1 MIVEKDQVLMAAAAD
16 LARSVDAIAILSF
29 LESQPFESDVPVI
42 WVKEHQ
48 PDLMIKKNMQELLL
62 FCEHHIL
69 DAVVQYHLRT
79 EVASGKIVG
88 VFPFAI
94 LIYDVGDGRDYL
106 DLASYEDIVPSDIL
120 HSALA
125 LAIEIAH
132 EGREGR
138 NIGTAF
144 IIGDGSSLLARSH
157 QAILNPYAGHP
168 LSVCDIR
175 NRENWES
182 VKEFAQLDGVFIIT
196 KEGYITAAGRYIDA
210 DSRGVSL
217 PSGLGGRHMA
227 TAAITRDVPA
237 VGITVSESGGLVRV
251 FRDGVC
257 RLTLRSEVALTR

>member
-1 MIVEKDQVLMAAAAD
+1 MIHNKEQVLMAAAAE
-16 LARSVDAIAILSF
+16 LAESVGAIAILSF
-29 LESQPFESDVPVI
+29 LDQNQFETDIPVV

-48 PDLMIKKNMQELLL
+48 PDLFVKKNMQELLE

-79 EVASGKIVG
+79 EISTGTIIG
-88 VFPFAI
+88 VFPFAL
-94 LIYDVGDGRDYL
+94 LIYDVGEARDYL
-106 DLASYEDIVPSDIL
+106 DLKSYSDIVPPEVL
-120 HSALA
+120 HSVLALA
-125 LAIEIAH
+125 LELAH

-138 NIGTAF
+138 HIGTAF
-144 IIGDGSSLLARSH
+144 IIGEGSSLLARSH

-182 VKEFAQLDGVFIIT
+182 VKEFAQLDGVFILT
-196 KEGYITAAGRYIDA
+196 KEGHIIAAGRYIDA
-210 DSRGVSL
+210 DARGVTL

-227 TAAITRDVPA
+227 AAAITRDIPS

-257 RLTLRSEVALTR
+257 MLTLRSEVSLTR

>member
-1 MIVEKDQVLMAAAAD
+1 MIVKKEQVLMASAIE
-16 LARSVDAIAILSF
+16 LARTVDAIAILSF
-29 LESQPFESDVPVI
+29 LDSMPAEAEIPVI

-48 PDLMIKKNMQELLL
+48 PDLMIKKNMQELLE

-79 EVASGKIVG
+79 GISSGTIIG

-94 LIYDVGDGRDYL
+94 LIYDVGEGRDYL
-106 DLASYEDIVPSDIL
+106 DLISYRDIVAPEIL
-120 HSALA
+120 HSALTLA
-125 LAIEIAH
+125 LEIAH

-196 KEGYITAAGRYIDA
+196 KEGYIAAAGRYIDA

-227 TAAITRDVPA
+227 TAAITRDVPS
-237 VGITVSESGGLVRV
+237 VGITVSESGGLIRV
-251 FRDGVC
+251 FRDGTC
-257 RLTLRSEVALTR
+257 RLTLRSEVVLTR

>member
-1 MIVEKDQVLMAAAAD
+1 MSTRKDDVLMAAAVE
-16 LARSVDAIAILSF
+16 LAESVDAIAILSF
-29 LESQPFESDVPVI
+29 LDPAPIEADVPIV
-42 WVKEHQ
+42 WVKEYQ
-48 PDLMIKKNMQELLL
+48 PDLMIKRNMQELLL
-62 FCEHHIL
+62 YCEQHVL

-79 EVASGKIVG
+79 EVSSGKIIG

-94 LIYDVGDGRDYL
+94 LVYDVGEGRDYL
-106 DLASYEDIVPSDIL
+106 DLASYRDIVAPEIL
-120 HSALA
+120 HSALSLA
-125 LAIEIAH
+125 LEIAH

-144 IIGDGSSLLARSH
+144 IIGEGSSLLSRSH

-196 KEGYITAAGRYIDA
+196 KEGYIVAAGRYLDA
-210 DSRGVSL
+210 DARGVIL

-227 TAAITRDVPA
+227 TAAITRDVSC

-257 RLTLRSEVALTR
+257 RLTLRSEVELKR